1 MHDHLATEIIDVM
14 HGDIYLKD
22 AVLILIDIFHRENK
36 RSYEQDVIV
45 LKNVID
51 GAILLEDLD
60 KGSLPSIFL
69 S

>member
-36 RSYEQDVIV
+36 RSYDQDVMA
-45 LKNVID
+45 LKSVID
-51 GAILLEDLD
+51 GTVLLEDFD
-60 KGSLPSIFL
+60 KGSLCSIL
-69 S
+69 